1 MSDHQPVDRPVADL
15 PPLPWGL
22 PEIEA
27 VLPHRPPFLLLDR
40 VTELEPGA
48 SGAAIK
54 AVTGGEAHFA
64 GHFPGHPVMPGVLI
78 IEALA
83 QLGAICIL
91 SAPDERGKLV
101 LFGGIEK
108 ARFRRQVVPGDTLRL
123 EIQLTARRGPVGRGT
138 ARAIE
143 TVSGQVA
150 ADAELVFV
158 LSAPAR
164 GGSPSA

>member
-1 MSDHQPVDRPVADL
+1 
-15 PPLPWGL
+15 
-22 PEIEA
+22 
-27 VLPHRPPFLLLDR
+27 
-40 VTELEPGA
+40 
-48 SGAAIK
+48 
-54 AVTGGEAHFA
+54 
-64 GHFPGHPVMPGVLI
+64 MPGVLI

-123 EIQLTARRGPVGRGT
+123 EIELTARRGPVGRGT

-143 TVSGQVA
+143 TTSGQVA